1 MTAKLF
7 IFSIRVVYISAVY
20 LGFVNIMRGQHDNFI
35 ALLQRITDDLLKNR
49 LYSSL
54 VRQIVIQD
62 IEKVFRHSLK
72 GKIKKTDLS
81 VKVFS
86 LLSSGFLSFQE

>member
-1 MTAKLF
+1 
-7 IFSIRVVYISAVY
+7 
-20 LGFVNIMRGQHDNFI
+20 MRGQHDSFI
-35 ALLQRITDDLLKNR
+35 ALLQRITDDLLKN
-49 LYSSL
+49 LLHSSL

-62 IEKVFRHSLK
+62 IQKRFRHSLK

>member
-1 MTAKLF
+1 
-7 IFSIRVVYISAVY
+7 
-20 LGFVNIMRGQHDNFI
+20 MRGQHDNFI
-35 ALLQRITDDLLKNR
+35 VLLQRTTDDLLKNR
-49 LYSSL
+49 LLSSF

>member
-20 LGFVNIMRGQHDNFI
+20 LGFVNIMPGQHDNFI
-35 ALLQRITDDLLKNR
+35 VLLQRTTDDLLKNR
-49 LYSSL
+49 LHSSL

-62 IEKVFRHSLK
+62 MQKVFRDSLK
-72 GKIKKTDLS
+72 GKIKKLTS
-81 VKVFS
+81 V
-86 LLSSGFLSFQE
+86 

>member
-1 MTAKLF
+1 
-7 IFSIRVVYISAVY
+7 
-20 LGFVNIMRGQHDNFI
+20 MRGQHDNFI
-35 ALLQRITDDLLKNR
+35 VLLQRTTDDLLKNR
-49 LYSSL
+49 LLSSF

-86 LLSSGFLSFQE
+86 LLSSDFLSFQE

>member
-1 MTAKLF
+1 M
-7 IFSIRVVYISAVY
+7 
-20 LGFVNIMRGQHDNFI
+20 MQGQHDSFI
-35 ALLQRITDDLLKNR
+35 ALLQRITDDLLKN
-49 LYSSL
+49 LLHSSL

-62 IEKVFRHSLK
+62 IQKRFRHSLK

>member
-1 MTAKLF
+1 
-7 IFSIRVVYISAVY
+7 
-20 LGFVNIMRGQHDNFI
+20 MRGQHDNFI
-35 ALLQRITDDLLKNR
+35 ALLQRTTDDLLKNR
-49 LYSSL
+49 LHSSL

-62 IEKVFRHSLK
+62 MQKVFRYSLK

-86 LLSSGFLSFQE
+86 LLSSGFLFFQEWESFSKGRNSDFAFLVVLRWW